1 MRGFHGTTCL
11 MKSNTDEL
19 GEKVAMPMKR
29 DGNTRVFYTGDIH
42 GSDMIYRKALNAGAF
57 YKAGVLIIGGDL
69 SGKAI
74 VILTEIHGGKYACD
88 FMGRHYEL
96 ATQSEI
102 QGIEQL
108 ISMNGFYSCRMGGD
122 ELAALSHD
130 EARKEAL
137 FKKVVFERTAQWMQL
152 AEDKLSGKGIRCYIM
167 LGNDDPPEI
176 AELIEACPVV
186 ENPESHCVRLDE
198 SHEMISLGFSNPTP
212 WHTVR
217 ELEEPK
223 LAEHIATLMADVQDP
238 SNCVFNLHAPPHGSG
253 LDSAPLLDEEL
264 RLKGGL
270 GQAEIG
276 AVGSTAVRE
285 AIERWQ
291 PLLGLHGHIHESGGM
306 MKIGRTLCINPGS
319 AYSEGFLCGA
329 LVVLN
334 AKGVAT
340 HQMTRG

>member
-1 MRGFHGTTCL
+1 MT
-11 MKSNTDEL
+11 
-19 GEKVAMPMKR
+19 APMKR

-42 GSDMIYRKALNAGAF
+42 GSETIYRKALNAGAF
-57 YKAGVLIIGGDL
+57 YRAGVLIFGGDL

-74 VILTEIHGGKYACD
+74 VILTEMPGGKYACD

-96 ATQSEI
+96 TTETEV

-108 ISMNGFYSCRMGGD
+108 VNLNGFYSCRMGRD
-122 ELAALSHD
+122 ELLSLGHD

-137 FKKVVFERTAQWMQL
+137 FRKVVFERTARWMQL
-152 AEDKLSGKGIRCYIM
+152 AEDKLSGKGIRCFIM

-176 AELIEACPVV
+176 AELIGACPVL
-186 ENPESHCVRLDE
+186 ENPESRCVQLDD

-212 WHTVR
+212 WHTAR
-217 ELEEPK
+217 ELDEPQ
-223 LAEHIATLMADVQDP
+223 LAERIAALMADVQDA
-238 SNCVFNLHAPPHGSG
+238 SNCVFNLHAPPYGSG

-264 RLKGGL
+264 KLKRALGG
-270 GQAEIG
+270 AEVG
-276 AVGSTAVRE
+276 AVGSTAVRG

-306 MKIGRTLCINPGS
+306 TKIGRTLCINPGS

-334 AKGVAT
+334 AKGVVT

>member
-1 MRGFHGTTCL
+1 
-11 MKSNTDEL
+11 
-19 GEKVAMPMKR
+19 MKR

-42 GSDMIYRKALNAGAF
+42 GSDTIYRKALNAGAF
-57 YKAGVLIIGGDL
+57 YKAGVLIFGGDL

-74 VILTEIHGGKYACD
+74 VILTEIPGGKYGCD

-96 ATQSEI
+96 GTETEL
-102 QGIEQL
+102 QGMEQL

-122 ELAALSHD
+122 ELADLGRD

-137 FKKVVFERTAQWMQL
+137 FQRVVLERTARWMQL
-152 AEDKLSGKGIRCYIM
+152 AEDKLSGKGIRCYIL

-176 AELIEACPVV
+176 AGLIEACPVV
-186 ENPESHCVRLDE
+186 ENPESRCVRLDE

-217 ELEEPK
+217 ELEEED
-223 LAEHIATLMADVQDP
+223 LAARIAAMMAGVQDP

-270 GQAEIG
+270 GHAEMG
-276 AVGSTAVRE
+276 AVGSSAVRE

-334 AKGVAT
+334 AKGIAT